1 MQGYECTECQK
12 QFAKWSTMAKHCR
25 SVHGTI
31 IEEEIKATKRET
43 EPLNK
48 MECDKCGKVFHKRHR
63 MMGHLRTHR
72 GLKVNG
78 FTLISHEF
86 ANILFSFS

>member
-1 MQGYECTECQK
+1 
-12 QFAKWSTMAKHCR
+12 MAKHSR

-31 IEEEIKATKRET
+31 IEEEIKAIKREP

-48 MECDKCGKVFHKRHR
+48 MECEKCGKVFHKRHR

-72 GLKVNG
+72 GLKVSLRLLYE
-78 FTLISHEF
+78 FCFYHLFFFFLISHMRVKSVVL
-86 ANILFSFS
+86 AI

>member
-1 MQGYECTECQK
+1 MWLVKFDFLQGYECTECHK

-31 IEEEIKATKRET
+31 IEEEAKATKREP

-48 MECDKCGKVFHKRHR
+48 MECEKCGKVFHKRHR
-63 MMGHLRTHR
+63 MLGHLRTHR
-72 GLKVNG
+72 GLKVNE
-78 FTLISHEF
+78 FTLKI
-86 ANILFSFS
+86 